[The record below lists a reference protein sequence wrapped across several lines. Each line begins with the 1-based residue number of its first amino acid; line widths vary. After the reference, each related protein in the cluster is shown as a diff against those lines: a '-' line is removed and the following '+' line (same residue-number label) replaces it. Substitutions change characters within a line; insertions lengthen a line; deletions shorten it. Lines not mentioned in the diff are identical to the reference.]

1 MASAVTDTMYNYY
14 LSTYGNSTVSR
25 YDSHKKSELR
35 SVYNN
40 IVKVNKESPLYKIKN
55 STDMQ
60 RFAIDIKEHARQINN
75 VIASLSTGDS
85 LKETF
90 QKKVA
95 VSDQK
100 DVVDVSYI
108 GNGSDGENTDS
119 FTIQVKQL
127 ASAQVNQGNYLRQN
141 GTDFKPGSYSFD
153 LTTTNNSYEF
163 QFTVN
168 EEDSNRDVQ
177 EKLARLFN
185 TAKIGIQAEITENES
200 GESALSLTSSQ
211 TGLSD
216 TEEFLFRISPDGSN
230 ESADAIQ
237 KLGIGE
243 ITTPAAN
250 SSFLLNGM
258 ARSSYANTFT
268 INNTFEVHLKSISPD
283 DTAATLGFKPNIDA
297 AEDNIR
303 ELVNAY
309 NSIIET
315 ARQYEGRQKESNKLL
330 NDMGKAAIHYRDA
343 FEQIGL
349 MVQDDTTITIDRE
362 KLAEAIESENA
373 EQNFSVLHHFKNS
386 LSAKATQAS
395 INPMQYVNKVV
406 VAYKNPGKNFATP
419 YITSMYSGMML
430 DKYL

>member
-1 MASAVTDTMYNYY
+1 MASALMDTMYNYY

-40 IVKVNKESPLYKIKN
+40 IVKTNKESPLYKIKN

-85 LKETF
+85 LKATF

-95 VSDQK
+95 VSDQEN
-100 DVVDVSYI
+100 VVDVSYI
-108 GNGSDGENTDS
+108 GNGSDSENTDS

-127 ASAQVNQGNYLRQN
+127 ASAQINKGNYLRQN
-141 GTDFKPGSYSFD
+141 GTDFKPGNYSFD

-168 EEDSNRDVQ
+168 EEDFNRDVQ

-185 TAKIGIQAEITENES
+185 TAKIGIQAEITENEAR
-200 GESALSLTSSQ
+200 ESALSLTSNQ

-216 TEEFLFRISPDGSN
+216 AEEFLFRVSPDGSN

-250 SSFLLNGM
+250 SSFLLNGVE
-258 ARSSYANTFT
+258 RSSYANSFT
-268 INNTFEVHLKSISPD
+268 INNTFEVHLKSVSPD
-283 DTAATLGFKPNIDA
+283 ETPATLGFKPNIDA

-315 ARQYEGRQKESNKLL
+315 AKQYEGRQEESNKLL
-330 NDMGKAAIHYRDA
+330 NDMGSVAIHYRDA

-349 MVQDDTTITIDRE
+349 MVGDDATISIDRE
-362 KLAEAIESENA
+362 KLAEAVDSENA
-373 EQNFSVLHHFKNS
+373 EKNFSVLNHFKNS

-395 INPMQYVNKVV
+395 INPMQYVNKLV
-406 VAYKNPGKNFATP
+406 VAYKNPGRNFATP

>member
-1 MASAVTDTMYNYY
+1 MASAVMDTMYNYY

-40 IVKVNKESPLYKIKN
+40 IVKTNKESPLYKIKN

-95 VSDQK
+95 VSDQEN
-100 DVVDVSYI
+100 VVDVSYI

-127 ASAQVNQGNYLRQN
+127 ASAQINQGNYLRQN

-200 GESALSLTSSQ
+200 AESALTLTSSQ
-211 TGLSD
+211 T
-216 TEEFLFRISPDGSN
+216 
-230 ESADAIQ
+230 
-237 KLGIGE
+237 
-243 ITTPAAN
+243 
-250 SSFLLNGM
+250 
-258 ARSSYANTFT
+258 
-268 INNTFEVHLKSISPD
+268 
-283 DTAATLGFKPNIDA
+283 
-297 AEDNIR
+297 
-303 ELVNAY
+303 
-309 NSIIET
+309 
-315 ARQYEGRQKESNKLL
+315 
-330 NDMGKAAIHYRDA
+330 
-343 FEQIGL
+343 
-349 MVQDDTTITIDRE
+349 
-362 KLAEAIESENA
+362 
-373 EQNFSVLHHFKNS
+373 
-386 LSAKATQAS
+386 
-395 INPMQYVNKVV
+395 
-406 VAYKNPGKNFATP
+406 
-419 YITSMYSGMML
+419 
-430 DKYL
+430 